1 MSQVK
6 NVKTFITSMV
16 AYLANRPGM
25 FNGEII

>member
-1 MSQVK
+1 
-6 NVKTFITSMV
+6 MV